1 LPPFL
6 LPAQETTRNPGSS
19 KRFPAIA
26 IPEVGVKI
34 SLSTTMNL
42 HIERRK
48 RFRKKPPRLV
58 YVEMGNGNG
67 GMMRD
72 LSEDGFALRAMM
84 PLATGEKMH
93 FCLSLEDSTRI
104 EGESQVIWTGE
115 GGRAA
120 GLKFVEITAEA
131 RTQVRDWL
139 AALDGVSK
147 EESREE
153 TKEDSKESR
162 PVPSASEL
170 VERLRREA
178 RSVPPRPVSIKQESS
193 VSVASPDSEQ
203 QEQPPPRRPP
213 ERPLERVSIASQ
225 MLPSAAAI
233 PPTTAVSELPATPAS
248 VAHSPV
254 APSHYSPPVHAPVW
268 QKQPPVL
275 VPLPSLEDE
284 TEGGELAA
292 ARRVRRSL
300 FSRTF
305 GFILLLA
312 LAAGTWFYHEEVGYG
327 LIWLGQQLA
336 GIEQDGAQQNKADA
350 TSPAAVPSQA
360 TTEPALATA
369 KSKPPARTPNEAQ
382 VRKPDP
388 SAASTEPPAKDTSA
402 STTKEEADPATQPA
416 ASANDSAPTEAAP
429 DAGQAEYS
437 EAMRILGG
445 DDVRTRL
452 PEAVRLLWVSVEKGN
467 SNAEVTLAD
476 LYREGRGVKKN
487 CEQTRVLLSAAARK
501 GNALAQT
508 SLKQFIRDGCE

>member
-1 LPPFL
+1 
-6 LPAQETTRNPGSS
+6 
-19 KRFPAIA
+19 
-26 IPEVGVKI
+26 
-34 SLSTTMNL
+34 MNL

-58 YVEMGNGNG
+58 YVELGNGNG

-93 FCLSLEDSTRI
+93 FCLSLEDSMRI

-120 GLKFVEITAEA
+120 GLKFVEITPEA
-131 RTQVRDWL
+131 RTQIRDWL
-139 AALDGVSK
+139 AAVDGTPK
-147 EESREE
+147 EESREGTTE
-153 TKEDSKESR
+153 ESKESR

-203 QEQPPPRRPP
+203 QEQLPPRRPA
-213 ERPLERVSIASQ
+213 ERPSERASVASQ
-225 MLPSAAAI
+225 MLPTPPPI
-233 PPTTAVSELPATPAS
+233 PL
-248 VAHSPV
+248 
-254 APSHYSPPVHAPVW
+254 SPPVAEAPTSSTPVAHTPAAPSPYPPTHTPVW

-275 VPLPSLEDE
+275 VPLPALEDE

-312 LAAGTWFYHEEVGYG
+312 LGAGTWFYHEEVGYG

-336 GIEQDGAQQNKADA
+336 GVDQDSTQQNKADA
-350 TSPAAVPSQA
+350 TPPSSTVPSRPAPTPAPPTAAPKPSAKTPSEAQVKKPEPPAA
-360 TTEPALATA
+360 TTEPA
-369 KSKPPARTPNEAQ
+369 AQ
-382 VRKPDP
+382 EP
-388 SAASTEPPAKDTSA
+388 AASTTN
-402 STTKEEADPATQPA
+402 EESDPATLPA
-416 ASANDSAPTEAAP
+416 TSANNPTATEAAP

-445 DDVRTRL
+445 DEVRTRM
-452 PEAVRLLWVSVEKGN
+452 PDAVRLLWVSVEKGN

-501 GNALAQT
+501 GNALAQR
-508 SLKQFIRDGCE
+508 SLQQFIRDGCEQ